1 MCRAV
6 CAGEMTFPAASAT
19 GAGQAGDGAAAIRP
33 FSSPGERDA
42 TDARRATETLYF
54 RNHGLIVSPCTLQRV
69 HEPV

>member
-33 FSSPGERDA
+33 FLSPGERDA
-42 TDARRATETLYF
+42 ADARRATGMPSAAA
-54 RNHGLIVSPCTLQRV
+54 RPPRGSPGQRASL
-69 HEPV
+69 